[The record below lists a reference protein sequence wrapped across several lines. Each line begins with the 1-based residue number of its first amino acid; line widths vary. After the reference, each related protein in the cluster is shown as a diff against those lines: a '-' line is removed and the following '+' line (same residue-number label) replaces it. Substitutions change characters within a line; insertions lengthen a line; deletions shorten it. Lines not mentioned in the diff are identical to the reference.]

1 MRMDL
6 ILFRAWP
13 GSAAGVEG
21 RRMAFFV
28 NSLRLCGEA
37 VISPNSIIYEK
48 PPQRHKVTKMH
59 KERDQIF
66 LTT

>member
-21 RRMAFFV
+21 RGAFFV
-28 NSLRLCGEA
+28 NYLRLCGEA